1 MDLRGEPGTPKSAPS
16 ANEPR
21 ARLYEGSTTSMTATG
36 EETRAVGRWAATSV
50 PIGRHGGATKDRAD
64 AMMISGTMI
73 SRRGSY
79 LACDTSPVRYGTSNY
94 SLLLLPVVA
103 ADPRCTS
110 NHPHSIHPQHRKYV
124 PQCIT
129 LRDLSSRARSSLV
142 LIPILSTQP
151 GTRMKRSQPGR
162 PCSPVTQY
170 PPPSCPPRISILTP
184 RTVSTR
190 CLGSCLHLG
199 NLPSLAAQS
208 ATIAAISA
216 LRAARGGGGAMAA
229 RS

>member
-1 MDLRGEPGTPKSAPS
+1 MPKSAPS

-64 AMMISGTMI
+64 AMSSGTMI
-73 SRRGSY
+73 SSGGLISQ
-79 LACDTSPVRYGTSNY
+79 CDVRYGTRA
-94 SLLLLPVVA
+94 PFVTA
-103 ADPRCTS
+103 RGRCADPRCTS

-184 RTVSTR
+184 HGIDPL